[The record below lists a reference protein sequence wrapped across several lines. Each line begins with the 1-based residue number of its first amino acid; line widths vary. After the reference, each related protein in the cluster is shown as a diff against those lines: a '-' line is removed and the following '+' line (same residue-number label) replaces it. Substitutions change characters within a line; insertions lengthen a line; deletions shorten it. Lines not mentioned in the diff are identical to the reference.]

1 MDKTD
6 VIIKLIKDNGFS
18 SIKSF
23 AEKCGIPY
31 TTMHSMLKRGI
42 GNASVDNVILV
53 CKNLGI
59 TVEEL
64 ENMNCN
70 SFNDEKPV
78 PIIIAASSG
87 GLTNEDERTK
97 EILKDKQRLC
107 ETIFAAN
114 LDKRDIKTLMAMV
127 KSLEN
132 L

>member
-1 MDKTD
+1 M
-6 VIIKLIKDNGFS
+6 N
-18 SIKSF
+18 
-23 AEKCGIPY
+23 
-31 TTMHSMLKRGI
+31 I
-42 GNASVDNVILV
+42 GNNIKKYRLAKGL
-53 CKNLGI
+53 
-59 TVEEL
+59 TQEEL
-64 ENMNCN
+64 ALQFNKTKATIARWESGENRPDADTIKEICRTLEISPDTLFDWGLTKNDIKNC
-70 SFNDEKPV
+70 KPV
-78 PIIIAASSG
+78 IIAASSG